1 MSEPGLSSRVIDYPS
16 SDGKPMTESEAQFV
30 PLTYAALALRAH
42 FEQRADVYVGAN
54 MFLYYE
60 ENNPR
65 AAVAPDV
72 FVVVGAPKRVRD
84 TYLLWNEPKGPD
96 FVLEITSRST
106 RREDQGRKKRV
117 YASLGVGEY
126 FLFDPTGDYLRP
138 RLQGFVLRQGRYE
151 RLPTA
156 RLPHGEPSLSS
167 EAVGL
172 DLRIRGE
179 ELRLYDPDK
188 GRDLYSYS
196 EWAKAH
202 AREKDRAAKAKA
214 ARKARGSRPK
224 SRAESRR
231 GSRRQGESRAESRR
245 GSRCEGGSDAESHR
259 GPYRR
264 VGGAPTKFAGV
275 TRRQPASGPV

>member
-1 MSEPGLSSRVIDYPS
+1 MSESGLSPRVIDYPS

-42 FEQRADVYVGAN
+42 FEQRDDVYVGAN

-96 FVLEITSRST
+96 FVLEITSRCT

-126 FLFDPTGDYLRP
+126 FLFDPTGDYLQP

-156 RLPHGEPSLSS
+156 RLPHGEPSLVS

-172 DLRIRGE
+172 HLRIRGE

-188 GRDLYSYS
+188 GRDLFYYS

-202 AREKDRAAKAKA
+202 AREKDRTAKAEATRKAAEARAAKAEATRKAAEDRAAKAEA
-214 ARKARGSRPK
+214 ARKAAEARI
-224 SRAESRR
+224 AESQAHLRNSR
-231 GSRRQGESRAESRR
+231 G
-245 GSRCEGGSDAESHR
+245 
-259 GPYRR
+259 
-264 VGGAPTKFAGV
+264 
-275 TRRQPASGPV
+275 